1 MIFERALRKELV
13 ASATGV
19 FITLVTIVITTTLIR
34 ILGQAAAGKAG
45 ADAIVLLIG
54 FAVLNVLPML
64 LVITLFVSTLL
75 VLTRMYADSE
85 MVVWFSSGV
94 SLGNFI
100 RPVLRFALPW
110 VVLVFVFAMFVAPWA
125 NQQTREISARFE
137 QRDDIS
143 KVASGQ
149 FIESAGSDRVFFVE
163 DFDAKERA
171 VSRVFAA
178 LRDGALTTMI
188 VARAGRVETQ
198 AGGERYLVLGDGRRY
213 EFEAGHADGTIGE
226 FDSYAIRLES
236 RAVVFAPPGSEA
248 RTMSAT
254 QLAGDSGNKARSEL
268 LWRIG
273 LPLLAVNLVL
283 LAIPLAFVNPRAG
296 RSANLIFA
304 VLLYVVYWQLMSLT
318 QALVGSGR
326 VGFGIGWW
334 AVHALVAAG
343 VLVLFASRS
352 SAARLNPLAPRTW
365 RICLSRKGGAA
376 Q

>member
-45 ADAIVLLIG
+45 ADAVVLLIG

-64 LVITLFVSTLL
+64 LVVTLFISTLL

-85 MVVWFSSGV
+85 MVVWFSCGV
-94 SLGNFI
+94 SLRGFI
-100 RPVLRFALPW
+100 RPVLRFAAPW
-110 VVLVFVFAMFVAPWA
+110 IALVLAFSMFVSPWA
-125 NQQTREISARFE
+125 NQQAREVAARFE

-149 FIESAGSDRVFFVE
+149 FIETAGRDRVFFVE
-163 DFDAKERA
+163 DFDAVARL
-171 VSRVFAA
+171 VTNVFAA
-178 LRDGALTTMI
+178 LRDGDTTTMI
-188 VARAGRVETQ
+188 VARDGHVETRE
-198 AGGERYLVLGDGRRY
+198 GGERYLVLGPGRRY
-213 EFEAGHADGTIGE
+213 AFETGHADGSIGE

-236 RAVVFAPPGSEA
+236 RAVQFAPPGSDA
-248 RTMSAT
+248 RTMTAA
-254 QLAGDSGNKARSEL
+254 QLAADTTPKARGEL

-273 LPLLAVNLVL
+273 LPLLALNLVL

-304 VLLYVVYWQLMSLT
+304 VLLYVIYWQLLSLT
-318 QALVGSGR
+318 QAMVGGGR
-326 VGFGIGWW
+326 LHFGLGVWL
-334 AVHALVAAG
+334 VHALVAGLIA
-343 VLVLFASRS
+343 LMFARRS
-352 SAARLNPLAPRTW
+352 SSAKLDPFSLRTW
-365 RICLSRKGGAA
+365 RVRLGGGCK
-376 Q
+376 